1 MEECYP
7 IQARKVPK
15 QNIIYRLV
23 NREIFGTKQPGGRQ
37 STRLFYLNV
46 FPNFTVVNVEKPPCF
61 LRKFSPSGQHF
72 IAFSADQTSLEVYQY
87 KGCTAAADLLQ
98 NYDGDYVGNRITPGN
113 EYIKSNIFSRL
124 FQLKYT
130 INVAESNKQ
139 LNRECSLFTEDCRYV
154 IVGSATYIPEDI
166 RPHFYDVYT
175 NNEAVTPNPRLPLE
189 DISLHL
195 VDLKAGK
202 LCDTLNFKVDKIY
215 LSHNQGLY
223 LYKDRLAVL
232 SVQHQT
238 IYIYLVLD
246 GLFINMRVIGRF
258 CYESDSLIT
267 SVLAASNTIPVR
279 PFRETIINSLKHRLL
294 VFLYKRAADISR
306 RTGNPLALRKFYMHF
321 DQFKELRI
329 WKMQMLDE
337 NHLLLKYASEDVVVL
352 KTTESNSQPSLFVV
366 YNIIATKVIAVYEN
380 TSKSL
385 LNLLE
390 NFTDHFRNSNLN
402 CESHY
407 TCSPSNNIYARGAV
421 ERFKQTIISARYGG
435 PTEATRRLLAQLP
448 ISAQS
453 YSCTPYLDLSLFSYD
468 DKWISPMERPKGC
481 GEHAIRN
488 SRGLPRKEL
497 FYTYWNR
504 FY

>member
-1 MEECYP
+1 MEECYQ
-7 IQARKVPK
+7 IQTRKVPK

-23 NREIFGTKQPGGRQ
+23 NREIFGTKQPGALH

-61 LRKFSPSGQHF
+61 LRKFSPNGQYF

-98 NYDGDYVGNRITPGN
+98 KCEGEYVGNKIN
-113 EYIKSNIFSRL
+113 LENDYIRSTIFNRL

-154 IVGSATYIPEDI
+154 IVGSAAYIPEDI

-175 NNEAVTPNPRLPLE
+175 NNEAVTPNPRLLLE

-195 VDLKAGK
+195 VDLEAGK

-246 GLFINMRVIGRF
+246 GLFVNMRVIGRF

-267 SVLAASNTIPVR
+267 SVGTTPNTTPVR
-279 PFRETIINSLKHRLL
+279 AFRETVINSLKHRLL
-294 VFLYKRAADISR
+294 VFLYKRAADVSR
-306 RTGNPLALRKFYMHF
+306 RTGDPLPLRKFYMHF
-321 DQFKELRI
+321 DQVNFFGSTTLNFSQCIRI
-329 WKMQMLDE
+329 E
-337 NHLLLKYASEDVVVL
+337 
-352 KTTESNSQPSLFVV
+352 
-366 YNIIATKVIAVYEN
+366 
-380 TSKSL
+380 
-385 LNLLE
+385 
-390 NFTDHFRNSNLN
+390 
-402 CESHY
+402 
-407 TCSPSNNIYARGAV
+407 GANYV
-421 ERFKQTIISARYGG
+421 F
-435 PTEATRRLLAQLP
+435 
-448 ISAQS
+448 
-453 YSCTPYLDLSLFSYD
+453 
-468 DKWISPMERPKGC
+468 
-481 GEHAIRN
+481 
-488 SRGLPRKEL
+488 
-497 FYTYWNR
+497 
-504 FY
+504 